1 MYGWMYAHT
10 HTHVRT
16 PYITAHDTARA
27 NPNKSHAHSLYLRGG
42 QGLSQHVVQF
52 QRDSSGQV
60 AVGPSC
66 VGVIVPLGPVIIII
80 IIIIII
86 TTTTTTKN
94 STVSGQAAVGLSGVV
109 VVVPLGPVIIIISNN
124 NNLAIG
130 QVA

>member
-1 MYGWMYAHT
+1 MYAHT

-86 TTTTTTKN
+86 TTTIITTSNTTT
-94 STVSGQAAVGLSGVV
+94 
-109 VVVPLGPVIIIISNN
+109 IISNSKN
-124 NNLAIG
+124 YLAY
-130 QVA
+130 